1 MNWAWQSAW
10 HSIVFMLEVSFFVSI
25 ATSLIL
31 IPVFWKRVTRIDPF
45 LEACL
50 SGVLFGLILIFPSG
64 WLDYHGVIKFPG
76 LWIGESCYT
85 GELVAFALEV
95 VVGNIAT
102 FLVLRFRMS
111 SRG

>member
-1 MNWAWQSAW
+1 MNWVWPTLVF
-10 HSIVFMLEVSFFVSI
+10 IVEVSFIVSV

-31 IPVFWKRVTRIDPF
+31 ISVFWKRVKRIDPF

-50 SGVLFGLILIFPSG
+50 SGVLFGLILIPPSG
-64 WLDYHGVIKFPG
+64 WLEYHGVISFPG
-76 LWIGESCYT
+76 LRIGESYYR